1 MRREGKGKD
10 MSFLATVYSDVGIR
24 KETNQDSAL
33 LTEAK
38 TDFGSVL
45 LSVICDGMGGLEK
58 GEIASATVIEA
69 LGNWFQQDLPKL
81 LHREDRERM
90 IFGEWEELILDCNQK
105 IAAYA
110 DKLHISMGTTLNAV
124 LLMKGRYY
132 IVNVG
137 DSRAY
142 LLTDGLFQLTKDQSF
157 VQREVDM
164 GRMTALEA
172 EVSPQRNILLQCVG
186 ASPIVT
192 PEYYSGDYSGN
203 QVFMQC
209 SDGFRHVITPE
220 EIYRY
225 LNPGVLT
232 DEQAMRD
239 NMIYLTELNKS
250 RRETDNITVLAVK
263 VI

>member
-1 MRREGKGKD
+1 

-33 LTEAK
+33 LTEAR

-58 GEIASATVIEA
+58 GEVASATVLEA
-69 LGNWFQQDLPKL
+69 FGNWFQKDLPKL

-90 IFGEWEELILDCNQK
+90 IFGEWEELIMDCNQK

-110 DKLHISMGTTLNAV
+110 DGLHISMGTTLNA
-124 LLMKGRYY
+124 LLFMRDRYY

-142 LLTDGLFQLTKDQSF
+142 LLSEDLCQLTRDQSL
-157 VQREVDM
+157 VQREVDL
-164 GRMTALEA
+164 GRMTALDA
-172 EVSPQRNILLQCVG
+172 AVSPRRNILLQCVG
-186 ASPIVT
+186 ASPIIT
-192 PEYYSGDYSGN
+192 PDYYSGDYAAG

-220 EIYRY
+220 EIYRC
-225 LNPGVLT
+225 LKSDVLT
-232 DEQAMRD
+232 DEQMMRD
-239 NMIYLTELNKS
+239 KIVYLTELCKS
-250 RRETDNITVLAVK
+250 RRETDNITAAAMK

>member
-1 MRREGKGKD
+1 
-10 MSFLATVYSDVGIR
+10 MSFLATVYTDVGIR

-33 LTEAK
+33 LMEAK
-38 TDFGSVL
+38 TDFGNVL

-58 GEIASATVIEA
+58 GEVASATVIEA
-69 LGNWFQQDLPKL
+69 FGNWFENDLPKL
-81 LHREDRERM
+81 LHRGDRERM
-90 IFGEWEELILDCNQK
+90 IFGELEELIMDCNQK

-110 DKLHISMGTTLNAV
+110 DSLHISMGTTLNAL
-124 LLMKGRYY
+124 LLMDGRYE

-142 LLTDGLFQLTKDQSF
+142 LLSDGLYQLTRDQSL

-172 EVSPQRNILLQCVG
+172 AVSPQRNILLQCIG
-186 ASPIVT
+186 ASPIIT
-192 PEYYSGDYSGN
+192 PDYYSGDYAAG

-225 LNPGVLT
+225 LNAEALT
-232 DEQAMRD
+232 DEQTMHD
-239 NMIYLTELNKS
+239 NIVYMTELNKS
-250 RRETDNITVLAVK
+250 RRETDNITVLLVK
-263 VI
+263 TV